1 MENAADKKPYRREE
15 RTGNYARSN
24 RVSHTPREKEFKGY
38 YVDVTRS
45 GGDVVKAFRKLKR
58 MYKDGKF
65 FEEMREREVYVKPSA
80 RKREAGKERAK
91 ILKKLQRER
100 DDSRFMG
107 LRKRKK

>member
-1 MENAADKKPYRREE
+1 MEQSTDKKPYRREE

-24 RVSHTPREKEFKGY
+24 RAPRVPQEREFRGY

-65 FEEMREREVYVKPSA
+65 FEQMREREYYSPPSFK
-80 RKREAGKERAK
+80 KREKEKERRK
-91 ILKKLQRER
+91 VLKKLQRER
-100 DDSRFMG
+100 DISRTG
-107 LRKRKK
+107 EIKRKK